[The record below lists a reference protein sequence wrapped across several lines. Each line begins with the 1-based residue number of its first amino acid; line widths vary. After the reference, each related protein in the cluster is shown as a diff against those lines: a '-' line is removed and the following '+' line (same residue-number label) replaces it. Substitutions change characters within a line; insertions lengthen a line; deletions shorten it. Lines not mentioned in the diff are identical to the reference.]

1 MRRNDAI
8 FARSVALICLPAV
21 AAVFAGVYFLV
32 EEVPDIV
39 LQERRRVVE
48 EYREKARAV
57 KEDPS
62 LGEVVVRE
70 RDGKWA
76 SAGKM
81 APGRWGYADVGGG
94 KVRVWYAEG
103 RGKTARAVEI
113 DAVREKDYALLF
125 HIAIPSI
132 LAVVVLLSAVGI
144 RYFAAYVRSRDDFL
158 AASAHDLTTPLVGM
172 RFAVGRDDDTAKA
185 LNERML
191 RLVAN
196 IRDFLQLGGRR
207 PPPKREK
214 FNLLDAFEEAYG
226 IFKDDYRDLFDGKDV
241 AVKFDGCTKEDL
253 VVAADETMTVQ
264 TIWNLLGNDLKYAAP
279 FGRVEA
285 VFSKEGRFAVL
296 RLKDWGKG
304 MTRREMSKAFD
315 RYYRAKTVLE
325 SGKGGFGIGLCT
337 SREFAS
343 AMGGS
348 LSVAANEP
356 TGCVFTLSVPAFAF
370 AQCCQI

>member
-8 FARSVALICLPAV
+8 FARSIALICLPAV
-21 AAVFAGVYFLV
+21 AAIFSGVYFLV

-39 LQERRRVVE
+39 HQERRRVVE
-48 EYREKARAV
+48 EYREKARSI
-57 KEDPS
+57 KENPS
-62 LGEVVVRE
+62 LGKTVVRE

-103 RGKTARAVEI
+103 RGRTARAVEM
-113 DAVREKDYALLF
+113 DAVPEKDYVLLF
-125 HIAIPSI
+125 NIAVPTI
-132 LAVVVLLSAVGI
+132 LAIVVLLSAVGA

-172 RFAVGRDDDTAKA
+172 RFAIGRDDETAKA

-214 FNLLDAFEEAYG
+214 FNLLRAYEEAYAV
-226 IFKDDYRDLFDGKDV
+226 FKADYRDLFDGEDV
-241 AVKFDGCTKEDL
+241 EARLDGCTKEDL
-253 VVAADETMTVQ
+253 EVSADETMTVQ

-279 FGRVEA
+279 YGRVEA
-285 VFSKEGRFAVL
+285 VFSKEGSFAVL
-296 RLKDWGKG
+296 RLKDLGKG

-337 SREFAS
+337 AREFAR

-356 TGCVFTLSVPAFAF
+356 NGCVFTLRIPRFP
-370 AQCCQI
+370 